1 MTSRNMLLWDEVAN
15 YFDDDDDDN
24 DNDDDDNNN
33 NNNNNDIINNNN
45 NVLTVYRAGYLARF
59 SNRPLPIYLSFEA
72 LYLIEIVYILLC
84 VYF

>member
-1 MTSRNMLLWDEVAN
+1 MLLWDEVAN

-33 NNNNNDIINNNN
+33 NNNNNDIINNNNYNN

>member
-1 MTSRNMLLWDEVAN
+1 MLLWDEVAN

-33 NNNNNDIINNNN
+33 NNNNDDIINNNNNNN